1 MERPALCVVGASAP
15 EGRISVL
22 SACSQ
27 RGLPTD
33 VQPSCRDRRQPCQTP
48 RPLVSTTPR
57 RTLKKFSGVVGSGPA
72 FP

>member
-1 MERPALCVVGASAP
+1 MERTALCVVGASAP

-22 SACSQ
+22 SGWSQ

-33 VQPSCRDRRQPCQTP
+33 VQPRCRDRRQPCQIL
-48 RPLVSTTPR
+48 RPLESTTPR
-57 RTLKKFSGVVGSGPA
+57 RTLKKFSGVVGSGPV